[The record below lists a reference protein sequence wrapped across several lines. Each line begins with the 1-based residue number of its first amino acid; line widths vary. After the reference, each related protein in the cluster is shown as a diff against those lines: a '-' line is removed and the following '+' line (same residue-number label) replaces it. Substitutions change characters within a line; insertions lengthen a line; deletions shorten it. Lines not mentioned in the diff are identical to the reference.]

1 VELPRLEPLW
11 KKYNDQGFQVIA
23 IDSEHDTERAVEFI
37 AENNL
42 TYHLL
47 EDNEGDDNVVAS
59 KLEIYGFPT
68 SYLVDREG
76 RILFS
81 HIGFEEGDEVQMEEE
96 IKRLLGS

>member
-11 KKYNDQGFQVIA
+11 QKYREHGLQVIA
-23 IDSEHDTERAVEFI
+23 IESERDTERALEFI
-37 AENNL
+37 AENDL
-42 TYHLL
+42 SYHLL
-47 EDNEGDDNVVAS
+47 EDSEGDDNVVAS

-76 RILFS
+76 RILYS

-96 IKRLLGS
+96 IQRLLEL

>member
-1 VELPRLEPLW
+1 MELPRLEPLW
-11 KKYNDQGFQVIA
+11 QKYRDQGLQVVA
-23 IDSEHDTERAVEFI
+23 IESERDTERAVEFI
-37 AENNL
+37 AEHDL

-76 RILFS
+76 RILYS

-96 IKRLLGS
+96 IKKLLEL